1 MRYQL
6 PPLNALRAFEA
17 AARHQSVSRAAQ
29 ELSVTAGAVSR
40 HIALLEEHLQC
51 QLVTR
56 QPRGIGLTER
66 GLAYFQSIGAAFREI
81 DAASRT
87 VRRGLSDSSKL
98 VVRLSTTIT
107 TEWLAP
113 RLKSFRSLH
122 PSIELGLTA
131 NLQPASFDTD
141 GMDIVVGT
149 AMVPTPDLHF
159 DHLFFHKHVPVC
171 SPEFLKDLVI
181 STPADLLKQPILYAP
196 LEVSIWTAWFERV
209 GVPGADITGGMR
221 LDSLALTYQ
230 AARSGAGIALG
241 VPFYL
246 ADDLLSGD
254 LVAPFPFVLEHEG
267 PLNLICRK
275 SRMGEPAIAA
285 FRDWILDETRQ
296 TNLKVDAWLQR
307 ISAQPEY
314 ASLKMAQG

>member
-17 AARHQSVSRAAQ
+17 AARHRSVSRAAQ

-56 QPRGIGLTER
+56 QPRGIGLTEK
-66 GLAYFQSIGAAFREI
+66 GLAYFQSIGTAFREI

-87 VRRGLSDSSKL
+87 VRQGSSDPSKL
-98 VVRLSTTIT
+98 AVRLSTTIT

-113 RLKSFRSLH
+113 RLNSFRTLH
-122 PSIELGLTA
+122 PSIELGLIA
-131 NLQPASFDTD
+131 NLQRASFDTD

-149 AMVPTPDLHF
+149 EMHRTPDLHF

-171 SPEFLKDLVI
+171 SPEFLKRSLID
-181 STPADLLKQPILYAP
+181 TPADLLKRTILFAP
-196 LEVSIWTAWFERV
+196 LEVPIWTTWFERV
-209 GVPGADITGGMR
+209 GLPGADITGGMK

-241 VPFYL
+241 VPFYI

-254 LVAPFPFVLEHEG
+254 LVAPFPFVLDHDAA
-267 PLNLICRK
+267 LNLICRK
-275 SRMGEPAIAA
+275 SRMGDPAIAV
-285 FRDWILDETRQ
+285 FRDWMLDEARQ